1 MRLARKLPWLST
13 AVLVA
18 VSLGAAGCR
27 RSTET
32 ASPAGSAPAPD
43 RAASP
48 ATAATTS
55 PASRTFEVVYTASI
69 KDLPAD
75 AHRLE
80 IWIPYPHS
88 NGSQQIEMEGVT
100 SPYPTQVE
108 TESSLGNEMIHL
120 VVDRPGRKAFDV
132 TQTFRVTR
140 TEKIRKDFAKAQ
152 PHHGDLPPDV
162 ARWLKPDKLVPLDD
176 RIRALSAEVTE
187 GATTDLEKARKIYDY
202 VVSTMSYDKSGT
214 GWGHGDIYW
223 ACDMKRGN
231 CTDFHALFTGLARA
245 AGIPA
250 RFEIG
255 LPIPADR
262 GSGEIGGY
270 HCWAEFYLAGYGW
283 VPVDASEAKKH
294 LDKKSYF
301 FGAHD
306 ENRVQ
311 LSIGRD
317 LTLSPPQ
324 EGEPLNYFV
333 YPYAEVNGKAWDG
346 VGHTFTYRDLPG
358 AGEEARTAG

>member
-1 MRLARKLPWLST
+1 MPKRSFLLIALAL
-13 AVLVA
+13 VLVA
-18 VSLGAAGCR
+18 GAGCR
-27 RSTET
+27 PAPEEDSPAPTAPDGASSPTAT
-32 ASPAGSAPAPD
+32 AS
-43 RAASP
+43 ASP
-48 ATAATTS
+48 V
-55 PASRTFEVVYTASI
+55 SRTFEVTYQASI
-69 KDLPAD
+69 KELPAH
-75 AHRLE
+75 AGRVE
-80 IWIPYPHS
+80 VWIPYPKS
-88 NGSQQIEMEGVT
+88 DGSQQIEVETVD
-100 SPYPTQVE
+100 SPYPTQIE
-108 TESSLGNEMIHL
+108 TEPSLGNEMIHF
-120 VVDRPGRKAFDV
+120 VVDHPERTAFDV

-140 TEKIRKDFAKAQ
+140 TEKIRKDFAKALPQ
-152 PHHGDLPPDV
+152 SGDDLPPEV
-162 ARWLKPDKLVPLDD
+162 TRWLKPDRLVPLDG
-176 RIRALSAEVTE
+176 RIRTLSAEVTK
-187 GATTDLEKARKIYDY
+187 GATTDVEKAHKIYEY

-270 HCWAEFYLAGYGW
+270 HCWAEFYLDGYGW

-294 LDKKSYF
+294 PDKERYF

-317 LTLSPPQ
+317 LTLAPPQ
-324 EGEPLNYFV
+324 QGEPLNYFV
-333 YPYAEVNGKAWDG
+333 YPYVEVDGKPWDG
-346 VGHTFTYRDLPG
+346 VGHTFTYRDLPRPE
-358 AGEEARTAG
+358 EEARTAAG

>member
-1 MRLARKLPWLST
+1 MHLERNVSVVT
-13 AVLVA
+13 AALFVVA
-18 VSLGAAGCR
+18 GLGFAGCQPAQEADASS
-27 RSTET
+27 STPPE
-32 ASPAGSAPAPD
+32 
-43 RAASP
+43 AASASAAEDS
-48 ATAATTS
+48 AT
-55 PASRTFEVVYTASI
+55 PVSRTFEVTYTASLES
-69 KDLPAD
+69 LPAD
-75 AHRLE
+75 AERVE
-80 IWIPYPHS
+80 VWIPYPQS
-88 NGSQQIEMEGVT
+88 DGSQQIEVEGVT
-100 SPYPTQVE
+100 SPYPTQIE
-108 TESSLGNEMIHL
+108 TEPSLGNEMIHL
-120 VVDRPGRKAFDV
+120 EVDHPDRSSFDV

-140 TEKIRKDFAKAQ
+140 TEKIRKDFAKAM
-152 PHHGDLPPDV
+152 PHHGDLPPEV
-162 ARWLKPDKLVPLDD
+162 ARWLKPDKLVPLDE
-176 RIRALSAEVTE
+176 RIRRLSADVTE

-270 HCWAEFYLAGYGW
+270 HCWAEFYLDGYGW
-283 VPVDASEAKKH
+283 VPIDASEAKKH
-294 LDKKSYF
+294 LDEKDYF

-317 LTLSPPQ
+317 LTLAPPQ
-324 EGEPLNYFV
+324 KGDPVNYFV
-333 YPYAEVNGKAWDG
+333 YPYAEVNGKPWDG
-346 VGHTFTYRDLPG
+346 VAHTFTYRDLPG